1 LASIVEGSLMERLE
15 QRKEEKDKK
24 DDKKKRVPKRD
35 RVSFSEYLSGV
46 KTEIKKVVW
55 PTRKELGAFTTV
67 VVIACT
73 FFALLFAA
81 VDYSVLAALR
91 VVLGI
96 EL

>member
-1 LASIVEGSLMERLE
+1 MERIE
-15 QRKEEKDKK
+15 RKDKVQ
-24 DDKKKRVPKRD
+24 DVKKKPQPKREK
-35 RVSFSEYLSGV
+35 VSFTEYFSGV

-55 PTRKELGAFTTV
+55 PTKKELGAFTTV

-73 FFALLFAA
+73 FFSLLFAL
-81 VDYSVLAALR
+81 VDISVVTALG

>member
-1 LASIVEGSLMERLE
+1 MERLE
-15 QRKEEKDKK
+15 QRKDEKK
-24 DDKKKRVPKRD
+24 DVKKKPAPKRE
-35 RVSFSEYLSGV
+35 RVSFAEYLSGV

-91 VVLGI
+91 VILGI

>member
-1 LASIVEGSLMERLE
+1 MERIE
-15 QRKEEKDKK
+15 RKDKDK
-24 DDKKKRVPKRD
+24 DVKKKPTPKREK
-35 RVSFSEYLSGV
+35 VSFGEYLSGV

-55 PTRKELGAFTTV
+55 PTKKELGAFTTV